1 MTQIFLSTW
10 GQNDNIGDSILRRG
24 LLRSFQEMDGVE
36 LHVHVGRRE
45 PGESNDEG
53 YLSAL
58 GLRGDE
64 LLYDRM
70 IDWLKGAST
79 RVFAKRT
86 IIVLPAGEIVYPK
99 FGKRMLAAGNL
110 LMALAPRVRGG
121 TALQVG
127 AGVRMSSVGEQA
139 KAGTRRVSDVVV
151 VPMLERVSR
160 RAMAMVAW
168 RDSATRRSFGVGAV
182 LPD

>member
-24 LLRSFQEMDGVE
+24 LLRSFQEMDG
-36 LHVHVGRRE
+36 GRAARPRGGGAN

-64 LLYDRM
+64 ILYDRT

-86 IIVLPAGEIVYPK
+86 IIVLRPARSSIP
-99 FGKRMLAAGNL
+99 
-110 LMALAPRVRGG
+110 
-121 TALQVG
+121 
-127 AGVRMSSVGEQA
+127 SSVSA
-139 KAGTRRVSDVVV
+139 C
-151 VPMLERVSR
+151 
-160 RAMAMVAW
+160 W
-168 RDSATRRSFGVGAV
+168 RPAIC
-182 LPD
+182 